1 MNKKIQSLIKYST
14 LGVAALATAAQ
25 ASTDY
30 GPAVYRPMSGCS
42 KWYTTGN
49 GHIFAVVHDIEGYYA
64 STISYL
70 NQCSV
75 SASIHYIVNGK
86 QDTSTDYPAGEISQ
100 SVREA
105 NYAWHARCWN
115 TWAWGTEHEGFA
127 SNPAWYTTAMY
138 NASGLLQRHLM
149 DVAGKPKDRNHI
161 IGHDQKRISSWVTW
175 VNANY
180 SMDPSCNTHTDPGLN
195 WNWTTLMNVVNPPT
209 TSTIVDNTGAT
220 FTGTWATG
228 SSSTDK
234 YGADYRYRSTSP
246 VSEPASY
253 NYTGSGTK
261 TVYAYY
267 PEGSNRSATTPYIV
281 HHSGASSTVS
291 VNQQINGGTWVSLGS
306 YAFTAG
312 DDVQVSCWT
321 GTGFIVVADAVKW
334 Q

>member
-1 MNKKIQSLIKYST
+1 MNKQILSLIKYST
-14 LGVAALATAAQ
+14 LGVAAIATTAQ

-49 GHIFAVVHDIEGYYA
+49 GHIFAVCHDIEGYYA

-70 NQCSV
+70 NSCSV

-86 QDTSTDYPAGEISQ
+86 QDTTSDYPAGEISQ

-105 NYAWHARCWN
+105 NYAWHVRCWN
-115 TWAWGTEHEGFA
+115 TWSTGTEHEGFA

-161 IGHDQKRISSWVTW
+161 IGHDEKKNAGWVNW

-180 SMDPSCNTHTDPGLN
+180 SMDPTCNTHTDPGAN
-195 WNWTTLMNVVNPPT
+195 WSWSTLMAVVNPPT
-209 TSTIVDNTGAT
+209 GSIIVDNTGAT

-234 YGADYRYRSTSP
+234 YGADYRYHSTAA

-253 NYTGSGTK
+253 NYTGSGTH
-261 TVYAYY
+261 TAYAYF
-267 PEGSNRSATTPYIV
+267 PAGSNRSATTPYVV
-281 HHSGASSTVS
+281 HHSGASTTVP

-306 YAFTAG
+306 YAFAAG

-321 GTGFIVVADAVKW
+321 GTGFLVMADAVKW